1 MPKSL
6 LIVMFDPAL
15 TEDDLRDEF
24 EEYGE
29 ILEVKVDHGRTDTKR
44 SRGRA
49 VITYA
54 EDADADAAMAA
65 RDRTIL
71 EGRQIRIS
79 VAGPNDP

>member
-1 MPKSL
+1 MAKSIL
-6 LIVMFDPAL
+6 VIMFDPAL

-29 ILEVKVDHGRTDTKR
+29 ITEVRVAHGRTDTKR

-49 VITYA
+49 VITFA
-54 EDADADAAMAA
+54 ADADADAAKAA

-79 VAGPNDP
+79 DPGPDDP

>member
-1 MPKSL
+1 MSKSL

-24 EEYGE
+24 DEYGE
-29 ILEVKVDHGRTDTKR
+29 ITEIRLAAGRTDTKR

-54 EDADADAAMAA
+54 TEAEAGAAMAA

-79 VAGPNDP
+79 AAGPNDP

>member
-1 MPKSL
+1 MPKSIL
-6 LIVMFDPAL
+6 VIMFDPAL

-29 ILEVKVDHGRTDTKR
+29 IVDVRVAKGRTDTKR

-54 EDADADAAMAA
+54 NDADADAAREA

-71 EGRQIRIS
+71 EGRQIRI
-79 VAGPNDP
+79 AEPGPDDP

>member
-1 MPKSL
+1 MPKSIL
-6 LIVMFDPAL
+6 VYMFDPSL

-24 EEYGE
+24 EEFGD
-29 ILEVKVDHGRTDTKR
+29 IVEVRIASGRTDTKR

-49 VITYA
+49 VITFA
-54 EDADADAAMAA
+54 EDEQADAAREA

-79 VAGPNDP
+79 DAGPNDP

>member
-1 MPKSL
+1 MAKSI
-6 LIVMFDPAL
+6 LIIMFDPAL
-15 TEDDLRDEF
+15 TEEDLRDEF
-24 EEYGE
+24 EQYGE
-29 ILEVKVDHGRTDTKR
+29 IVEVVVAKGRTDTKR

-54 EDADADAAMAA
+54 NDGDADAARTA

-79 VAGPNDP
+79 DPGPNDP

>member
-1 MPKSL
+1 
-6 LIVMFDPAL
+6 MFDPAL

-29 ILEVKVDHGRTDTKR
+29 ILEIRVAHGRTDTKR

-54 EDADADAAMAA
+54 RAEDADAAQTA

-79 VAGPNDP
+79 EAGPNDL